1 MQERIR
7 VFYLKDIYD
16 LHLKVIKDNK
26 QNLEIDSASLMSIM
40 ELNYILL
47 NVNKRISKSQL

>member
-26 QNLEIDSASLMSIM
+26 QNLAIDSASLMSIYGVKLHII
-40 ELNYILL
+40 ECKEYQNH
-47 NVNKRISKSQL
+47 NFK